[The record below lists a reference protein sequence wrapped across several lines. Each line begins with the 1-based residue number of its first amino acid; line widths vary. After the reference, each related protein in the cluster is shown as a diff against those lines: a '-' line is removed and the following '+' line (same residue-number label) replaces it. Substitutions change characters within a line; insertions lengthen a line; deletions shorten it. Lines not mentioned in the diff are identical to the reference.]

1 MLCNADIPYTWTD
14 KSQERKRS
22 DLDKRREVH
31 EIKFKECG
39 DFQDH
44 ECLDVLQVQP
54 EDMGVDIDVLEKLF
68 KKTDVDIDIKV
79 NI

>member
-1 MLCNADIPYTWTD
+1 MIWLNGE
-14 KSQERKRS
+14 K
-22 DLDKRREVH
+22 
-31 EIKFKECG
+31 IKFKECG
-39 DFQDH
+39 DFRDH

>member
-1 MLCNADIPYTWTD
+1 MLCNADIPYTWID

-22 DLDKRREVH
+22 DLDKWREVH
-31 EIKFKECG
+31 EIEFKECG
-39 DFQDH
+39 DFRDH